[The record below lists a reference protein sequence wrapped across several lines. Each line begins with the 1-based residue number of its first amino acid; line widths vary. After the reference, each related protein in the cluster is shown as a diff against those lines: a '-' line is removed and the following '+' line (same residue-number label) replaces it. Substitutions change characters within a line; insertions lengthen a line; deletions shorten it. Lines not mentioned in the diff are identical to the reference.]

1 MRQKQLLLLSN
12 SRNYGQGYL
21 EHAENLIRDFLG
33 ESVQTVLLIPFAVV
47 RMSFDEFAS
56 MVGERFQAMGYTL
69 ASVHDAD
76 DAVDAVNH
84 AEAIV
89 VAGGNTFQLLKR
101 LYETNLLDV
110 IRQRVDDGVPYIGW
124 SAGANVACPTI
135 KTTNDM
141 PIVEP
146 PSFRALGLISF
157 QINPHY
163 TDAVIPQ
170 HSGETRAERLTEFV
184 LLNPGTYVV
193 GLREGSALRI
203 EGAQMELWGE
213 KSARV
218 FLSGQEPTDYPPGLS
233 LSFLEQGG

>member
-1 MRQKQLLLLSN
+1 MRQRQLLLLSN

-56 MVGERFQAMGYTL
+56 MVGARFQAMGYTL
-69 ASVHDAD
+69 TSVHEAD

-101 LYETNLLDV
+101 LYDTNLLDV

-203 EGAQMELWGE
+203 EGAQVELWGE